1 EGKQVL
7 DEAQSY
13 FSELD
18 PEAKD
23 RVHLT
28 ALPMNDLAENAAIV
42 NALQR
47 RAEVIVQ
54 KSIAEG
60 FGLTVAEGMWKA
72 KPVVASRIGGI
83 QDQIVDG
90 KSGMLLDDPTD
101 LAAYGGAVRDL
112 LENPDRARSIGQEA
126 QERVRDDFLA
136 VRSLLQY
143 LTLFEKLLK

>member
-1 EGKQVL
+1 
-7 DEAQSY
+7 
-13 FSELD
+13 
-18 PEAKD
+18 
-23 RVHLT
+23 
-28 ALPMNDLAENAAIV
+28 MNDLAENAAIV

-90 KSGMLLDDPTD
+90 KSGILLDDPTD

-112 LENPDRARSIGQEA
+112 LENPDRARAIGQEA

-143 LTLFEKLLK
+143 LTLFEKLLKRSPTAT